1 MPSSS
6 LTIWHT
12 SIQHYNILFSNFSK
26 SAPISKPLSESRS
39 QGPIHPRLYP
49 MYNKRYK
56 YYCYYNCQFS
66 RFSGF
71 GRAKKCYAVRAA
83 PTTTV
88 VPKVKGRRVAGESFF
103 HLFFLSFILS
113 FFLSFFIIIV
123 ILLSRESNVN
133 VLHRGGVR
141 VIHALAQ
148 FHEAD
153 NLDRGAIANNNIII

>member
-1 MPSSS
+1 M
-6 LTIWHT
+6 LR
-12 SIQHYNILFSNFSK
+12 
-26 SAPISKPLSESRS
+26 SAR
-39 QGPIHPRLYP
+39 GTDDD
-49 MYNKRYK
+49 
-56 YYCYYNCQFS
+56 
-66 RFSGF
+66 
-71 GRAKKCYAVRAA
+71 GRAKSEGQ
-83 PTTTV
+83 T
-88 VPKVKGRRVAGESFF
+88 RRRREFFFIFSFF
-103 HLFFLSFILS
+103 HSFFLS

>member
-1 MPSSS
+1 MQHKHFILKFSQIRTHLEASVPFGAAQARVQSIGGRIRC
-6 LTIWHT
+6 TINV
-12 SIQHYNILFSNFSK
+12 I
-26 SAPISKPLSESRS
+26 
-39 QGPIHPRLYP
+39 
-49 MYNKRYK
+49 K
-56 YYCYYNCQFS
+56 YYCYYDSQFS
-66 RFSGF
+66 RFFGF

-83 PTTTV
+83 RTTAV

-103 HLFFLSFILS
+103 SSFLSFIHS

-141 VIHALAQ
+141 VIHAFAQ